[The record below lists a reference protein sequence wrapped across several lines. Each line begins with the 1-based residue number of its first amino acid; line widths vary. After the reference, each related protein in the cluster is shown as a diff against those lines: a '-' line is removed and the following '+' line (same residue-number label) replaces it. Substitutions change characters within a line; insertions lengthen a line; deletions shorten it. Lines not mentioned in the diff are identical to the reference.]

1 MIFVLMLHENL
12 TFVLFFPT
20 FLCTGSKLKS
30 TGRSAA
36 VEKKEKGVSAEEDE
50 KPQKPREY
58 AGRYLFIPQ

>member
-1 MIFVLMLHENL
+1 M
-12 TFVLFFPT
+12 
-20 FLCTGSKLKS
+20 KS
-30 TGRSAA
+30 TERSAA